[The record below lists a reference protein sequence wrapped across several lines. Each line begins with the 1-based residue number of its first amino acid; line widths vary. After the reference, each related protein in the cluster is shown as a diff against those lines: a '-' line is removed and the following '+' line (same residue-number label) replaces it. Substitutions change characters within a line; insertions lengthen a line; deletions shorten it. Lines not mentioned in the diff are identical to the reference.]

1 MNLPPCCTPSDDA
14 TPAEI
19 AYCAYNAGGDPATA
33 GLNYA
38 GQPCPTWQNLPDNI
52 RAKWE
57 AVVEGSFD
65 APLMEAAAELVEA
78 TGATKIEVAVVTGD
92 KAIIV
97 GAIEF
102 EGSDIQPS
110 LFGLTTPAAA
120 EA

>member
-1 MNLPPCCTPSDDA
+1 
-14 TPAEI
+14 
-19 AYCAYNAGGDPATA
+19 
-33 GLNYA
+33 
-38 GQPCPTWQNLPDNI
+38 
-52 RAKWE
+52 
-57 AVVEGSFD
+57 
-65 APLMEAAAELVEA
+65 
-78 TGATKIEVAVVTGD
+78 VVTGD

>member
-1 MNLPPCCTPSDDA
+1 MNLPPCCIPSDNA
-14 TPAEI
+14 SPAEI
-19 AYCAYNAGGDPATA
+19 AYCAYNAGGDPTN
-33 GLNYA
+33 G
-38 GQPCPTWQNLPDNI
+38 PVWSTLPDNI

-102 EGSDIQPS
+102 GADDIQPS
-110 LFGLTTPAAA
+110 LFGLTTAA

>member
-1 MNLPPCCTPSDDA
+1 MNLPPCCTPSDNA
-14 TPAEI
+14 SPAEI

-38 GQPCPTWQNLPDNI
+38 GQPCPVWSALPDNI

-65 APLMEAAAELVEA
+65 PLLTEAAGNLAEA
-78 TGATKIEVAVVTGD
+78 TGATKVEVAVVTGNR
-92 KAIIV
+92 
-97 GAIEF
+97 AIEVG
-102 EGSDIQPS
+102 EISRADDIQPP
-110 LFGLTTPAAA
+110 LFNLNTPTIA